1 MEELYGLTRAASS
14 KNNSELGH
22 NNYDLGDDLKELLVV
37 EHEDFGFR
45 SPTWLPSSA
54 AAAGE
59 EELASAH
66 HIPAAANINICSSSS
81 CNNSKMEKIMSN
93 TASASAAAAAG
104 SSSSSSS
111 SCSSEQADQ
120 EEMKEKISCHPLY
133 PKLLHSHIHC
143 HKVGAP
149 PEIANLLDQIL
160 KENDVA
166 RNTTVSDHC
175 FPGAAQDP
183 ELDEF
188 MENYCNV
195 LNNYKLELERP
206 FNEATTF
213 LNNIESQLT
222 NLMICNNSNTTTLGD
237 EDGVSSYND
246 EDDDTSS
253 GGTEILMQQYNIKKS
268 ENSEI
273 KEKIMSKYSGYIKSL
288 RHEFSKTK
296 KKGKLPSH
304 AKQLLQHWWT
314 IHHNW
319 PYPTEADKVGLVES
333 TGLDQ
338 KQINNWFI
346 NQRKRHWKPSDHH
359 FKSIVLNNLYDS
371 FFPD

>member
-143 HKVGAP
+143 HKVKA
-149 PEIANLLDQIL
+149 
-160 KENDVA
+160 
-166 RNTTVSDHC
+166 
-175 FPGAAQDP
+175 
-183 ELDEF
+183 
-188 MENYCNV
+188 
-195 LNNYKLELERP
+195 
-206 FNEATTF
+206 
-213 LNNIESQLT
+213 LT
-222 NLMICNNSNTTTLGD
+222 
-237 EDGVSSYND
+237 
-246 EDDDTSS
+246 
-253 GGTEILMQQYNIKKS
+253 
-268 ENSEI
+268 
-273 KEKIMSKYSGYIKSL
+273 
-288 RHEFSKTK
+288 
-296 KKGKLPSH
+296 
-304 AKQLLQHWWT
+304 LLQF
-314 IHHNW
+314 IH
-319 PYPTEADKVGLVES
+319 
-333 TGLDQ
+333 
-338 KQINNWFI
+338 
-346 NQRKRHWKPSDHH
+346 PSC
-359 FKSIVLNNLYDS
+359 
-371 FFPD
+371 